1 VTGYRKL
8 ALSTCAGGRELE
20 YVGEP
25 HDCPG
30 HEGEAEKQRGGRLSG
45 FGLFLAIVI
54 PIGLAGAAGWYVWR
68 NWDGK
73 FGRIRLG
80 GDGPRFSALGDGR
93 SGQSW
98 WVEVP
103 VAVVSGVVAVVV
115 AAPLVIGS
123 LWRSLRGLLGLEGRG
138 FYSGL
143 NGGTYGRTYTS
154 RSSFARNRADVVVDE
169 DEGELLGEDSDE
181 EV

>member
-1 VTGYRKL
+1 
-8 ALSTCAGGRELE
+8 
-20 YVGEP
+20 
-25 HDCPG
+25 
-30 HEGEAEKQRGGRLSG
+30 
-45 FGLFLAIVI
+45 VI
-54 PIGLAGAAGWYVWR
+54 PIGLAAAAGWWVWR

-80 GDGPRFSALGDGR
+80 GDSGPGFSALGDGR
-93 SGQSW
+93 TQQSLW
-98 WVEVP
+98 IEWP
-103 VAVVSGVVAVVV
+103 VAIVSGVVAVV
-115 AAPLVIGS
+115 AATPLLLGS
-123 LWRSLRGLLGLEGRG
+123 LWKSGRNMLGFEGRG